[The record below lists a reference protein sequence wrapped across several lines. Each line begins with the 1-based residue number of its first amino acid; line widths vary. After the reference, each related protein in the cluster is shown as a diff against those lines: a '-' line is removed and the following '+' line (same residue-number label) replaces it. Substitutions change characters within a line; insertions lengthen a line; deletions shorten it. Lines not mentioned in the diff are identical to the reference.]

1 MRTQCL
7 KGFTLLELMVA
18 IAVFA
23 VLLAVG
29 VPSFIQI
36 IRNNR
41 ITAQANELISALNVA
56 RIESIKRGIP
66 VSVCS
71 STNAAAC
78 AADTNWATGWILFTD
93 AAGTAGQVDGGDVL
107 VQVWPAV
114 AGGLQLNS
122 SRAFIQ
128 YTSTGMTSPVAAAD
142 FDLFKTGA
150 PADTARCIAISTTGR
165 VSSAKLP
172 CP

>member
-1 MRTQCL
+1 MQCL
-7 KGFTLLELMVA
+7 KGFTILELMVA

-23 VLLAVG
+23 ILLAVG
-29 VPSFIQI
+29 VPSFVQI
-36 IRNNR
+36 VRNNR

-56 RIESIKRGIP
+56 RSESIKRGSP

-71 STNAAAC
+71 STDGADC
-78 AADTNWATGWILFTD
+78 ADDTNWATGWIVFTD
-93 AAGTAGQVDGGDVL
+93 AAGSAGQVDGGDVL

-122 SRAFIQ
+122 SREFIQ
-128 YTSTGMTSPVAAAD
+128 YTSMGMTSPVAAAS
-142 FDLFKTGA
+142 FDLFKSGA

-165 VSSAKLP
+165 VSSTKLP
-172 CP
+172 CS

>member
-1 MRTQCL
+1 MRIQCI
-7 KGFTLLELMVA
+7 KGFTILELMAA
-18 IAVFA
+18 IAVLS

-41 ITAQANELISALNVA
+41 ITAQANDLISALNVA
-56 RIESIKRGIP
+56 RSESVKRGIP

-71 STNAAAC
+71 STNGAAC
-78 AADTNWATGWILFTD
+78 AADTIWDTGWILFTD

-107 VQVWPAV
+107 LQVWPAV
-114 AGGLQLNS
+114 AGGLQLDS
-122 SRAFIQ
+122 SREFIQ
-128 YTSTGMTSPVAAAD
+128 YTSTGMTNPVATAS
-142 FDLFKTGA
+142 FDLFKPDS
-150 PADTARCIAISTTGR
+150 PADSARCIAISTTGR
-165 VSSAKLP
+165 VSSAHFS